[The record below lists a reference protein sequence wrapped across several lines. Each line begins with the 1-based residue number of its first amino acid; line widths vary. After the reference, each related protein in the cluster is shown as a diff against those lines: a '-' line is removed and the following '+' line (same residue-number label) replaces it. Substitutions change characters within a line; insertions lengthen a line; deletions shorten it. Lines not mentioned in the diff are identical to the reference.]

1 MDTISMTDSS
11 LSTQV
16 GCAAPPAGETTNE
29 AVLALASLSR
39 ALDGSAKLSD
49 VGALVWVL
57 LRQIVPADALALFL
71 PDDDHDR
78 VVVRYAAGLH
88 AGALHGV
95 SRPMTMGIAGA
106 AAVNRRSVLNAEPS
120 VDLGFRGESFP
131 ALRACVVTP
140 LVESDALVAV
150 LALYSKT
157 VNGFTE
163 DHLRLLEILAPRL
176 ASALLD
182 AAIADEDSRLV
193 PASVPQTLKLVH
205 RN

>member
-1 MDTISMTDSS
+1 MTELS

-16 GCAAPPAGETTNE
+16 GCAAAPAGEATND

-49 VGALVWVL
+49 IGALVWML
-57 LRQIVPADALALFL
+57 LRQIVPADSLALFL
-71 PDDDHDR
+71 PDDDHDH
-78 VVVRYAAGLH
+78 VVVRYASGLH
-88 AGALHGV
+88 AGALYGV
-95 SRPMTMGIAGA
+95 SRPTAMGIAGSS
-106 AAVNRRSVLNAEPS
+106 AVTRKSVLNAEPS

-131 ALRACVVTP
+131 ALRACIVTP

-163 DHLRLLEILAPRL
+163 DHLRLLEILGPRL
-176 ASALLD
+176 ASALVD
-182 AAIADEDSRLV
+182 AAIADEDSRLL

-205 RN
+205 SN